1 MMKRSI
7 SFVLCV
13 IMLFS
18 AILPVAHV
26 FGRSEG
32 VYITAEGRDVEEI
45 SINFDE
51 KTVVSAES
59 FGFEAEG
66 YQWQILIDAESG
78 LWVNI
83 FDKTEPECEVSYAL
97 VKTVFDASGEAFIRC
112 KALYNGEWQESEAV
126 KVSVSFEEKVK
137 ETVYEEPVLVTD
149 MIIVESDE
157 EIPEEIPEVIP
168 ETIIEGESIL
178 TQNPETEEPVEEEPV
193 EEEPVEEEI
202 VEEEPI
208 EEEPVEE
215 EIVEEEPI
223 EEEPIEEEP
232 IEEEPIEEES
242 VEEEII
248 EEEIIEEEPV
258 EEEIIEEEPVEEKII
273 EEEIIEG
280 EIILSEDYAEE
291 EPQTFAFF
299 SRSLNSAEGQAL
311 DGDGNEITEEFITIT
326 INYLDYSTKGTAD
339 EREIYSSYV
348 ASIQKGSHFAQKII
362 SPTYTGFAPFY
373 DPMGGDDITTNA
385 TIMDLN
391 LREEET
397 QNNIIY
403 NVYYKAIEVPYGVR
417 YFFQNI
423 NDDLY
428 SERQEYYHVHYALTG
443 TFIENKNFDACTE
456 VTKDTSGFEL
466 MYHIPDTVAADG
478 STVFELYYDRNY
490 YLIQFDFDGGYG
502 DDPIYARYGT
512 PFVINKPI
520 KAGYTFLGWD
530 IDGDG
535 SVDEVPTTIQDENQT
550 YTAIWKNENTS
561 YTVAYWLQKSDDT
574 FEFIGSRV
582 EGAISG
588 SKVNGSDDLFVES
601 GMNSEV
607 HSCGLQEHSHGSGCN
622 MMLNCTFD
630 EHEHIESCYNCG
642 KTGET
647 HEHSASCCSLEHKHV
662 PGCWGEYTDKRDPTS
677 KPEETPKDGY
687 VFFSWPRYYIYLK
700 GSWYHY
706 LGPATDEGKT
716 IEPKCGK
723 TEHDHTSGCD
733 YKNCASGGHV
743 HDESCLSCGKTGHV
757 HDDSCYVCAT
767 EAHTHDNSCKI
778 KDLTTE
784 YKENLVYYNDGL
796 TSKNV
801 TVNGDGSTVVNVYYG
816 YKEFNLRFYY
826 AMEKKGNYY
835 VVGGSTYK
843 FGSDAGVS
851 NKGDEIELL
860 KQYSEGNYQIGQVKN
875 LPDLNERG
883 KALVTNGKYKLNSIT
898 VNDWTYY
905 YVEFT
910 ARYDE
915 DISELWPCD
924 VFGSAERSGSNSHGL
939 WSGTE
944 AFVSAWNGEHNVRY
958 SHDTTI
964 NNSNQTIKGK
974 YSRLDTNI
982 LWYKAWYGSYAD
994 TSDTVSYLCFW
1005 ENGAN
1010 INWSVPELYQYN
1022 IWVNTYEGQNPEAEG
1037 IPTKEYNG
1045 VTYYLYDSYATV
1057 DDSKPEQ
1064 QTFPSIEGFDKVGDK
1079 GVPETITDFDT
1090 TLYKEAYK
1098 MHFYYKAIENELT
1111 FYNYNATIDDMC
1123 ATVDTAEKLQK
1134 YFDFV
1139 PEYPLNL
1146 EPNAY
1151 YFDGWYLDPNCQ
1163 VKYKGEVLRND
1174 KGEAIG
1180 YDVGEEK
1187 MPGYNLTLYAKWA
1200 PTTHKVNFFES
1211 YDDMLKFENDP
1222 TSIIPYATKI
1232 VDHRENVGSVTS
1244 PEGVGESVFGG
1255 WFYIENGQKKAY
1267 TPTDFPVKR
1276 DMNVFADWGGG
1287 DTYAPFRIS
1296 YFTIDENGVKH
1307 KVADDYT
1314 GFAKVGT
1321 TKTFNA
1327 KGGAPLNQLYPL
1339 YNDDAYFPVLASH
1352 SEVIRYDEAKR
1363 PEDATKN
1370 VYEFE
1375 YVKAK
1380 IPISYRIMYY
1390 DSETN
1395 QPIIDPETG
1404 TAVQTELKST
1414 TNAVVTERFKAIEGY
1429 IPDAF
1434 YKRLVISVKKAGDT
1448 FVGNDEENVIIFYYS
1463 KNQESAYYA
1472 VHFMLEKL
1480 DSSGNHDYKIDGT
1493 GDYEENGTHIE
1504 GIGDIDSTIPINVS
1518 DFKFSGFDLVEDA
1531 AIVVVG
1537 GEQQSQKPTYSDE
1550 KYEITVEK
1558 NGTELYIFYDR
1569 NDYPYEVYY
1578 YLYNSTDGVPYEGG
1592 IYPHKTVTSEGNEDR
1607 IGTYGSTVTE
1617 EAPEI
1622 PGYTCESQSEQTMI
1636 IREEEKENGNWVV
1649 THNKMIF
1656 YYSPTQY
1663 TVEYIA
1669 VPETGGELSKTI
1681 EVITGN
1687 DDFVGSV
1694 PKAYPDYEFAGWF
1707 TDEECTVPV
1716 VVSGDDRI
1724 ADYNEETK
1732 GIKPVKG
1739 KMDDKNSN
1747 KFYAKFVPK
1756 TGKLTITREN
1766 ACDDNQVYVYEVRN
1780 ENGSFVMT
1788 VTVVGNASVTINNLP
1803 FGKYTVTQLNYWSWR
1818 NDDVSQTV
1826 NHESVEGSTVVFGYA
1841 PGYVEADKK
1850 WLNGNSALV
1859 PNVAKNIIE
1868 QEED

>member
-1 MMKRSI
+1 
-7 SFVLCV
+7 
-13 IMLFS
+13 
-18 AILPVAHV
+18 
-26 FGRSEG
+26 
-32 VYITAEGRDVEEI
+32 
-45 SINFDE
+45 
-51 KTVVSAES
+51 
-59 FGFEAEG
+59 
-66 YQWQILIDAESG
+66 
-78 LWVNI
+78 
-83 FDKTEPECEVSYAL
+83 
-97 VKTVFDASGEAFIRC
+97 
-112 KALYNGEWQESEAV
+112 
-126 KVSVSFEEKVK
+126 
-137 ETVYEEPVLVTD
+137 
-149 MIIVESDE
+149 
-157 EIPEEIPEVIP
+157 
-168 ETIIEGESIL
+168 
-178 TQNPETEEPVEEEPV
+178 
-193 EEEPVEEEI
+193 
-202 VEEEPI
+202 
-208 EEEPVEE
+208 
-215 EIVEEEPI
+215 
-223 EEEPIEEEP
+223 
-232 IEEEPIEEES
+232 
-242 VEEEII
+242 
-248 EEEIIEEEPV
+248 
-258 EEEIIEEEPVEEKII
+258 
-273 EEEIIEG
+273 
-280 EIILSEDYAEE
+280 
-291 EPQTFAFF
+291 
-299 SRSLNSAEGQAL
+299 
-311 DGDGNEITEEFITIT
+311 
-326 INYLDYSTKGTAD
+326 
-339 EREIYSSYV
+339 
-348 ASIQKGSHFAQKII
+348 
-362 SPTYTGFAPFY
+362 
-373 DPMGGDDITTNA
+373 
-385 TIMDLN
+385 
-391 LREEET
+391 
-397 QNNIIY
+397 
-403 NVYYKAIEVPYGVR
+403 
-417 YFFQNI
+417 
-423 NDDLY
+423 
-428 SERQEYYHVHYALTG
+428 
-443 TFIENKNFDACTE
+443 
-456 VTKDTSGFEL
+456 
-466 MYHIPDTVAADG
+466 
-478 STVFELYYDRNY
+478 
-490 YLIQFDFDGGYG
+490 
-502 DDPIYARYGT
+502 
-512 PFVINKPI
+512 
-520 KAGYTFLGWD
+520 
-530 IDGDG
+530 
-535 SVDEVPTTIQDENQT
+535 
-550 YTAIWKNENTS
+550 
-561 YTVAYWLQKSDDT
+561 
-574 FEFIGSRV
+574 
-582 EGAISG
+582 
-588 SKVNGSDDLFVES
+588 
-601 GMNSEV
+601 
-607 HSCGLQEHSHGSGCN
+607 
-622 MMLNCTFD
+622 
-630 EHEHIESCYNCG
+630 
-642 KTGET
+642 
-647 HEHSASCCSLEHKHV
+647 
-662 PGCWGEYTDKRDPTS
+662 
-677 KPEETPKDGY
+677 
-687 VFFSWPRYYIYLK
+687 
-700 GSWYHY
+700 
-706 LGPATDEGKT
+706 
-716 IEPKCGK
+716 
-723 TEHDHTSGCD
+723 
-733 YKNCASGGHV
+733 
-743 HDESCLSCGKTGHV
+743 
-757 HDDSCYVCAT
+757 
-767 EAHTHDNSCKI
+767 
-778 KDLTTE
+778 
-784 YKENLVYYNDGL
+784 
-796 TSKNV
+796 
-801 TVNGDGSTVVNVYYG
+801 
-816 YKEFNLRFYY
+816 
-826 AMEKKGNYY
+826 
-835 VVGGSTYK
+835 
-843 FGSDAGVS
+843 
-851 NKGDEIELL
+851 
-860 KQYSEGNYQIGQVKN
+860 
-875 LPDLNERG
+875 
-883 KALVTNGKYKLNSIT
+883 
-898 VNDWTYY
+898 
-905 YVEFT
+905 
-910 ARYDE
+910 
-915 DISELWPCD
+915 
-924 VFGSAERSGSNSHGL
+924 
-939 WSGTE
+939 
-944 AFVSAWNGEHNVRY
+944 
-958 SHDTTI
+958 
-964 NNSNQTIKGK
+964 
-974 YSRLDTNI
+974 
-982 LWYKAWYGSYAD
+982 
-994 TSDTVSYLCFW
+994 
-1005 ENGAN
+1005 
-1010 INWSVPELYQYN
+1010 
-1022 IWVNTYEGQNPEAEG
+1022 
-1037 IPTKEYNG
+1037 
-1045 VTYYLYDSYATV
+1045 
-1057 DDSKPEQ
+1057 
-1064 QTFPSIEGFDKVGDK
+1064 
-1079 GVPETITDFDT
+1079 
-1090 TLYKEAYK
+1090 
-1098 MHFYYKAIENELT
+1098 MHFYYTAHKNELI
-1111 FYNYNATIDDMC
+1111 FYNYNATVDDMC

-1139 PEYPLNL
+1139 PDYPLNL

-1163 VKYKGEVLRND
+1163 VKYKGEVLIND
-1174 KGEAIG
+1174 KGEAI

-1200 PTTHKVNFFES
+1200 PTTHKVNFFKS

-1222 TSIIPYATKI
+1222 TSIIPYKTEI
-1232 VDHRENVGSVTS
+1232 VDHREVVGSVTS
-1244 PEGVGESVFGG
+1244 PEGEGESVFGG

-1352 SEVIRYDEAKR
+1352 SEVIRYDEAKK

-1380 IPISYRIMYY
+1380 IPISYKIMYY

-1395 QPIIDPETG
+1395 QPIIDPNTG
-1404 TAVQTELKST
+1404 TVVLTEHKST

-1448 FVGNDEENVIIFYYS
+1448 FIGNEEENVIIFYYS

-1531 AIVVVG
+1531 AVLVVG
-1537 GEQQSQKPTYSDE
+1537 GEQQAQKPTYVDE

-1636 IREEEKENGNWVV
+1636 IREEEKKSGNWVV

-1732 GIKPVKG
+1732 GIKPIKG

-1803 FGKYTVTQLNYWSWR
+1803 FGKYTVTQLNDWSWR

-1841 PGYVEADKK
+1841 PGYVEANKK